1 MSSLYVGDAE
11 GSGSNRTE
19 ILHTTCGTPNYV
31 APEVLADQGYDG
43 KKADVWSIGVILY
56 VLLAGFLPFD
66 ESTIV
71 VLFQKIQK
79 AEFTYPSWFP
89 EPCRSLIGQML
100 VSDPSKRL
108 TLAQVK
114 EHPWMKTEL
123 SAEKLQ
129 EITASNIVKPDL
141 SKINEGENIDDVD
154 DDDDDKV
161 SNKGPISL
169 NAFDLI
175 NQCGGFLLDRML
187 TVPKIVGDLPK
198 LGSFASLNIENKSS
212 SFSGRNTKNI
222 HYTSSIPPVEL
233 ISAVYQA
240 LINVGCTIQGS
251 RLKASQS
258 GKIHATKV
266 TQKGM
271 VAFFL
276 QSFELCPSL
285 SLLAI
290 KRGKGDLLEW
300 NSLFNELVD
309 NYLKDLI
316 NKPNEDGE
324 AKSDSST
331 TGYTPR

>member
-1 MSSLYVGDAE
+1 
-11 GSGSNRTE
+11 
-19 ILHTTCGTPNYV
+19 
-31 APEVLADQGYDG
+31 
-43 KKADVWSIGVILY
+43 

-71 VLFQKIQK
+71 SLFQKIQK

-89 EPCRSLIGQML
+89 EHCRSLIGQML

-114 EHPWMKTEL
+114 EHEWMKTEL
-123 SAEKLQ
+123 SAEKLE
-129 EITASNIVKPDL
+129 EIISSSISKPDL
-141 SKINEGENIDDVD
+141 SDLNEGENNVEDED
-154 DDDDDKV
+154 DDDDDK
-161 SNKGPISL
+161 SISKGPIKL
-169 NAFDLI
+169 NAFDTI

-187 TVPKIVGDLPK
+187 TVPKVVGDLPK
-198 LGSFASLNIENKSS
+198 LGSFASLNIENNST

-233 ISAVYQA
+233 ISAVHQA
-240 LINVGCTIQGS
+240 LLDVGCSIPGT
-251 RLKASQS
+251 RLKSSQT

-271 VAFFL
+271 VAFFI

-300 NSLFNELVD
+300 NSLFKELVD

-324 AKSDSST
+324 AKSDSCT